1 MMNSGTLQVTTPS
14 SRKVAMTRSMLSEMV
29 VALFQAR
36 CESGS
41 DAVCRHATIWLRFI
55 RQRARL
61 EGRT

>member
-1 MMNSGTLQVTTPS
+1 MMNSGSLQVTTRS
-14 SRKVAMTRSMLSEMV
+14 SRKVAMTQSILSEMV

-41 DAVCRHATIWLRFI
+41 DAVCRHATIWRRFI

>member
-1 MMNSGTLQVTTPS
+1 MMNSGSLQVTTPS
-14 SRKVAMTRSMLSEMV
+14 SRKVAMTQSILSEMV
-29 VALFQAR
+29 VARFQAR

-41 DAVCRHATIWLRFI
+41 DAVYRHATIWRRFI

>member
-1 MMNSGTLQVTTPS
+1 MMNSGSLQVTTRS
-14 SRKVAMTRSMLSEMV
+14 SRKVAMTQSILSEMV
-29 VALFQAR
+29 VARFQAR

-41 DAVCRHATIWLRFI
+41 DAVYRHATIWRRFI

>member
-14 SRKVAMTRSMLSEMV
+14 NRKVAMTRSMLSEMI

-41 DAVCRHATIWLRFI
+41 DAV
-55 RQRARL
+55 
-61 EGRT
+61 